1 MTNSYIKGPEYYN
14 KFKNRLEKDMAND
27 EEYQRFKEEQLNTKK
42 MSTILMSLNVP
53 FKRNKTVTNQA
64 ARTVNNI
71 NISNSSLPKRK
82 ESVNP
87 LQI

>member
-1 MTNSYIKGPEYYN
+1 MRIMTNSYIKGPEYYN

-53 FKRNKTVTNQA
+53 FKRNKTVKN
-64 ARTVNNI
+64 
-71 NISNSSLPKRK
+71 
-82 ESVNP
+82 SVNQSGLRPSPNRKREQVHP
-87 LQI
+87 L

>member
-1 MTNSYIKGPEYYN
+1 MRIMTNSYIKGPEYYN

-53 FKRNKTVTNQA
+53 FKRNKTVKNTQNRNSNTTMNQA
-64 ARTVNNI
+64 
-71 NISNSSLPKRK
+71 SNSSPPRK
-82 ESVNP
+82 
-87 LQI
+87 

>member
-1 MTNSYIKGPEYYN
+1 LNDRQELPRLSILDNYRQIMRIMTNSYIKGPEYYN

-53 FKRNKTVTNQA
+53 FKRNKTVKN
-64 ARTVNNI
+64 
-71 NISNSSLPKRK
+71 
-82 ESVNP
+82 
-87 LQI
+87 

>member
-14 KFKNRLEKDMAND
+14 KFKNRLEKDMAHD

-53 FKRNKTVTNQA
+53 FKRNKTVKNKNNTAIITGTNA
-64 ARTVNNI
+64 SHINKKDTNN
-71 NISNSSLPKRK
+71 PM
-82 ESVNP
+82 
-87 LQI
+87 QT

>member
-1 MTNSYIKGPEYYN
+1 MRIMTNSYIKGPEYYN

-53 FKRNKTVTNQA
+53 FKRNKTVKN
-64 ARTVNNI
+64 
-71 NISNSSLPKRK
+71 
-82 ESVNP
+82 SVNQSALRPSPNKKREQVHP
-87 LQI
+87 L

>member
-1 MTNSYIKGPEYYN
+1 MRIMTNSYIKGPEYYN

-53 FKRNKTVTNQA
+53 FKRNKTVKN
-64 ARTVNNI
+64 
-71 NISNSSLPKRK
+71 
-82 ESVNP
+82 SVNQSGLRP
-87 LQI
+87 SPNRKR

>member
-53 FKRNKTVTNQA
+53 FKRNKTVKN
-64 ARTVNNI
+64 
-71 NISNSSLPKRK
+71 
-82 ESVNP
+82 SVNQSELRPSPNRKREQVHP
-87 LQI
+87 L

>member
-53 FKRNKTVTNQA
+53 FKRNKTVKN
-64 ARTVNNI
+64 
-71 NISNSSLPKRK
+71 
-82 ESVNP
+82 SVNQSALRPSPNRKREQVHP
-87 LQI
+87 L

>member
-1 MTNSYIKGPEYYN
+1 MRIMTNSYIKGPEYYN

-53 FKRNKTVTNQA
+53 FKRNKTVQN
-64 ARTVNNI
+64 
-71 NISNSSLPKRK
+71 
-82 ESVNP
+82 SVNQSALRPSPNRKREQVHP
-87 LQI
+87 LKTQ

>member
-1 MTNSYIKGPEYYN
+1 MRIMTNSYIKGPEYYN

-53 FKRNKTVTNQA
+53 FKRNKTVKN
-64 ARTVNNI
+64 
-71 NISNSSLPKRK
+71 
-82 ESVNP
+82 SVNQSALRPSPNRKREQVHP
-87 LQI
+87 L